1 MFWRVVQ
8 LVPTMDGRPSVA
20 SERMFIREALASE
33 MPPAFASTTSAT
45 SSSCP
50 LTVLTSSQQ
59 EIVNSFAEK
68 SHMTPKW
75 SQRCLERNNW
85 DFSKAADYFIHLDE
99 AGKIPGEAFL

>member
-20 SERMFIREALASE
+20 SERMFIREALSSE
-33 MPPAFASTTSAT
+33 VPPAFASTSAT

-50 LTVLTSSQQ
+50 LTALTSSQQ
-59 EIVNSFAEK
+59 ETVNSFAEK
-68 SHMTPKW
+68 SHMTPEW

-85 DFSKAADYFIHLDE
+85 NFSKAADDFIHLYE